1 MLEKKF
7 DLQNFKQAQNKFTE
21 YLKEKDVKIS
31 HSVILNAL
39 SVFMGYKDWH
49 TLKPLLNEARNE
61 NLSSASSECGSKVY
75 IYRRKDLDNEVICSL
90 INKHF
95 ANYGK
100 NGLFSDNFMFGNI
113 SLENNY
119 SNDNF
124 KNIDRLSLKN
134 IVLVDPDL
142 NILSEKWKTLNS
154 QYNVILFISYQRF
167 IELRN
172 KLSESDFSLIKEIS
186 FLNTD
191 ESNLPPLQ

>member
-7 DLQNFKQAQNKFTE
+7 DLQNFKQSQNKVTE
-21 YLKEKDVKIS
+21 YLKEKNIQIP

-49 TLKPLLNEARNE
+49 TLKPLLNKNSNE
-61 NLSSASSECGSKVY
+61 LLSPAPSEYGLKVY

-90 INKHF
+90 MNKHF

-100 NGLFSDNFMFGNI
+100 NGLFTDNFMFGNI
-113 SLENNY
+113 SLENHYLNE
-119 SNDNF
+119 NL

-134 IVLVDPDL
+134 IGVVDPDL
-142 NILSEKWKTLNS
+142 HILKEKWHVLNK
-154 QYNVILFISYQRF
+154 QYNVILFISYQNL
-167 IELRN
+167 IQLRE
-172 KLSESDFSLIKEIS
+172 KLSEHDFSLIKEIS

-191 ESNLPPLQ
+191 ESNLPPF